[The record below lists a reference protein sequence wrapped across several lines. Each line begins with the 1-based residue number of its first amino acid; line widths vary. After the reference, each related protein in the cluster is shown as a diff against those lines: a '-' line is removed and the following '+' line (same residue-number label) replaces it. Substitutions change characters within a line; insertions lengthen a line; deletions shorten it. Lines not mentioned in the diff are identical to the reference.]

1 VEHQVEKDIFR
12 GEESVRNFSA
22 RLAIEAGSD
31 LTDSEIGSILGPEA
45 VGPFRYAQSSLTGCV
60 RKTTGEPAFCH
71 SADIALR
78 AVDLG
83 YGQPVVALALLHDT
97 IEDRSGTLADV
108 SDHLLEIKKLFGQ
121 SVGEDI
127 RLSTNVY
134 SIILRAMEGRVPKS
148 LPFEPESRRV
158 VAQALLD
165 YREELPGELARQFQ
179 RELERLLS
187 YFLPLVDVSSG
198 AAKARI
204 DKKYTLVSELRL
216 QSYRLF
222 VEDIVDDARYRYR
235 PEGSGFHEVPLTVKA
250 LDLIDNLRTSEVANF
265 ASMERILLKV
275 ETFLDCSFFLH
286 DVIRKHNHQQATYIS
301 LYDYVK
307 YHLIEQMMERK
318 RAMVFLA
325 DTRFA
330 FFAQYLVRE
339 ITRLQ
344 EKYKVSNE
352 PVQELARLRDEIR
365 RINLGQ

>member
-1 VEHQVEKDIFR
+1 MDQIEKDIFR
-12 GEESVRNFSA
+12 GEDAVRNFSA

-31 LTDSEIGSILGPEA
+31 LADSEIAPILGAEA
-45 VGPFRYAQSSLTGCV
+45 VGWFRYAQSSLTGCV

-108 SDHLLEIKKLFGQ
+108 SDHLVEIKKLFGA

-134 SIILRAMEGRVPKS
+134 SIILRALEGRVPKH

-158 VAQALLD
+158 VGQALLD
-165 YREELPGELARQFQ
+165 YREELPGELGRQFR
-179 RELERLLS
+179 RELDRLQN
-187 YFLPLVDVSSG
+187 YFLPQVDVASG

-216 QSYRLF
+216 KSYRLF
-222 VEDIVDDARYRYR
+222 VEDIVDDARYRHR
-235 PEGSGFHEVPLTVKA
+235 PEGSGFHEVPLVVKA

-275 ETFLDCSFFLH
+275 ELYLDCSFFLH
-286 DVIRKHNHQQATYIS
+286 DVIRKHSYAKATFIP

-330 FFAQYLVRE
+330 FFAEYLVRE
-339 ITRLQ
+339 MTRLQ

-352 PVQELARLRDEIR
+352 PVRELVRLRDEVR
-365 RINLGQ
+365 RINLGT